1 MTGSLTGRRLA
12 AALFLA
18 ALSWNLA
25 GALQPAAAE
34 IDGAI
39 ATQIHDELHQMG
51 ATLRLERMSS
61 ADLGAAMVKVLALRG
76 RAGQCR
82 QDAQAALDQAQQAEA
97 ALGKPLDH
105 ENAELAKTRQAIEGY
120 KAKAANSLAECRLD
134 LVIADILAGH
144 IDEKQKTLLARH
156 LTRSGE
162 NLFALAR
169 DNLADPGP
177 WIQAALGLA
186 ADARDR
192 GALSR
197 AAALLLAAAAAGG
210 FLGRWASRRL
220 HVRMRRLG
228 AEHFTA
234 RVIHGLGGSFARYAA
249 PWGASSAVAGTFWA
263 GGAAADLGTVAA
275 AAMGASGFMTAK
287 IVLYGLLAPPP
298 PARQV
303 TVLPDPLARSF
314 ARRLSVLA
322 AVMVLGL
329 VLSLRPFEDALPSYA
344 YDFGRAIFVTVL
356 VVNLGWLTWLVGL
369 VPRFQ
374 QTGRMLRLV
383 LLAGLG
389 VIVAAEW
396 LGYRN
401 LSGYLL
407 RGLLESSVIGAG
419 LWLANAVTNEVCTG
433 LDGASTGWAA
443 RLRRGIGLAAGESFP
458 GLLWLRLLVVALLAV
473 GAGLLLLHVWG
484 LSSAGTALVFGYL
497 VDGVAVGDM
506 RFVPA
511 KVLTGVVLF
520 AALLGATRWIKNWAE
535 TKWLAHSQMDRGAKD
550 TAVAMLGYGGFVLA
564 TLTGLSAA
572 GVGLANLAIIASA
585 LSVGIGFGLQNIVSN
600 FVSGLILLF
609 ERPIKTG
616 DWVVVGSTEGYVKR
630 IRVRATEIRTF
641 EQSDVTV
648 PNSDLITGHVKNWT
662 LRDHLGQAVV
672 PIGLAHGCDT
682 ELVRRLL
689 LAIARAHPG
698 IIADSRHDPAKVLF
712 RSFGETTLNFELHF
726 IVRNVEERLDV
737 ISDVNFAIDKT
748 FREHGLHG

>member
-1 MTGSLTGRRLA
+1 
-12 AALFLA
+12 
-18 ALSWNLA
+18 
-25 GALQPAAAE
+25 
-34 IDGAI
+34 
-39 ATQIHDELHQMG
+39 
-51 ATLRLERMSS
+51 
-61 ADLGAAMVKVLALRG
+61 
-76 RAGQCR
+76 
-82 QDAQAALDQAQQAEA
+82 
-97 ALGKPLDH
+97 
-105 ENAELAKTRQAIEGY
+105 
-120 KAKAANSLAECRLD
+120 
-134 LVIADILAGH
+134 
-144 IDEKQKTLLARH
+144 
-156 LTRSGE
+156 
-162 NLFALAR
+162 
-169 DNLADPGP
+169 
-177 WIQAALGLA
+177 
-186 ADARDR
+186 
-192 GALSR
+192 
-197 AAALLLAAAAAGG
+197 
-210 FLGRWASRRL
+210 
-220 HVRMRRLG
+220 
-228 AEHFTA
+228 
-234 RVIHGLGGSFARYAA
+234 
-249 PWGASSAVAGTFWA
+249 
-263 GGAAADLGTVAA
+263 
-275 AAMGASGFMTAK
+275 MGASGFMTAK

-303 TVLPDPLARSF
+303 TRSSRP
-314 ARRLSVLA
+314 AGALLRA
-322 AVMVLGL
+322 APQRAGGGDGVRPGAT
-329 VLSLRPFEDALPSYA
+329 LRPFEDALPSYA

-407 RGLLESSVIGAG
+407 RGPLESSVIGAG

-511 KVLTGVVLF
+511 KVPTGVVLF
-520 AALLGATRWIKNWAE
+520 AALLGATRWIKNRAE

-585 LSVGIGFGLQNIVSN
+585 LSVGIGFGLQNIVSS

-616 DWVVVGSTEGYVKR
+616 DRWSSAAP
-630 IRVRATEIRTF
+630 RATSSAFACAPPRSAPSSNRTSRCRIG
-641 EQSDVTV
+641 SDHRACEELDAAR
-648 PNSDLITGHVKNWT
+648 PSRPGGGADRAGAW
-662 LRDHLGQAVV
+662 LRHRAG
-672 PIGLAHGCDT
+672 PPLA
-682 ELVRRLL
+682 
-689 LAIARAHPG
+689 ARDRPRA
-698 IIADSRHDPAKVLF
+698 SRHHRRQPT
-712 RSFGETTLNFELHF
+712 RSRQGAVPQL
-726 IVRNVEERLDV
+726 RR
-737 ISDVNFAIDKT
+737 APP
-748 FREHGLHG
+748 